1 MLQTKGVRVLTYFV
15 AVLLIAWVVTIAFS
29 HRQQSIAAFAFAVLG
44 LSLLMPALRFELDG
58 LWVDTIYYV
67 AAALAAVMFF
77 IAEEPEQ
84 TIVHLQT
91 TLDEDSRSKVQSE
104 RKSLKLENEATKNA
118 KHLAINTRFLQEISE
133 TLAQDWAKTL
143 MAEEERLAGS
153 LINSLKQLEFFAVWV
168 AAENAQCVR
177 TLDVLAMEQAFIRH
191 EEEQRQQRSGFRDE
205 IPDLSAGIQQEMFDR
220 EIDRCGRISTMQSRI
235 DALGP
240 GYERVIGLLDL
251 SNDTYLTAALT
262 GHASP
267 SFVLSETDREQI
279 DSISRLLEL
288 RRSHEMAKSARATLT
303 ETADDL
309 SAQISAET
317 AEVAGLNTKIE
328 DTNAALSAAKDLP
341 LAGLALSVKNWMTFR
356 WPYFLIAFLGLKL
369 ARKPVYLLR

>member
-191 EEEQRQQRSGFRDE
+191 EEEQRQQRSGFRNE

-220 EIDRCGRISTMQSRI
+220 ESDRCGRISTMQSRI

-267 SFVLSETDREQI
+267 SFVLRRRIASRSILFLGCLSSAGPTKWQRVRVPRSRKPRTIFQPK
-279 DSISRLLEL
+279 SRPRRPRSQASTRKSKTRTRPFRRRKISRLLDWHFPS
-288 RRSHEMAKSARATLT
+288 RT
-303 ETADDL
+303 
-309 SAQISAET
+309 
-317 AEVAGLNTKIE
+317 G
-328 DTNAALSAAKDLP
+328 
-341 LAGLALSVKNWMTFR
+341 
-356 WPYFLIAFLGLKL
+356 
-369 ARKPVYLLR
+369 